1 MPPSPKRCPHSSAQP
16 LEVLSLMKVGGS
28 PSPSTHMAT
37 APKRQQEIEGAQLA
51 HRLQTWDADLAS
63 VSFN

>member
-1 MPPSPKRCPHSSAQP
+1 
-16 LEVLSLMKVGGS
+16 LEVLSIMKVGGS